1 MKEKI
6 LYIYPEFSAFIE
18 KDIGFLSHGY
28 KLVTPSHNWSKK
40 WETPLNFIRQFI
52 FLSRHLKGSKAV
64 FVMFGGYWSFLPAL
78 AGKISGIPVY
88 IIPGGTDCVS
98 FPSLN
103 YGSLR
108 KPVMRTFIRWSFQLC
123 TELLPVDESLVR
135 SDYSYY
141 EKSDYP
147 EQGYKYF
154 FPEISTPYRVIYNG
168 FDPDY
173 FDCGKVIKKSGSFIV
188 IAQVTGMTRVRVK
201 GIDLVLYLA
210 GQFNSCSFTV
220 IGVSDRVSKQ
230 LGSIPGN
237 VTLYPFLPRERFV
250 TYLAESEFVLQL
262 SVSEGF
268 PNALC
273 EAMLCRCIPVGSTVG
288 AIPHIIGD
296 TGYLMNSSQKEYLK
310 EKLTEITVTD
320 IDKRR
325 ELGEKARERIIRNF
339 HISKREMAFREV
351 IEGSMDNQP
360 VGGQLEQSDEF
371 RKA

>member
-6 LYIYPEFSAFIE
+6 LYIYPQYSAFIA
-18 KDIGFLSHGY
+18 KDTGLLSRSY
-28 KLVTPSHNWSKK
+28 NVVTPSQDWTKK
-40 WETPLNFIRQFI
+40 WDTPLNFLRQFI
-52 FLSRHLKGSKAV
+52 FLSRHLKGTKAV

-78 AGKISGIPVY
+78 AGRISGIPVY

-108 KPVMRTFIRWSFQLC
+108 KPVLRTFIKWSFKLC

-154 FPEISTPYRVIYNG
+154 FPDLSTPYRVIYNG
-168 FDPDY
+168 FDPSY
-173 FDCGKVIKKSGSFIV
+173 FDCEQTLKKPGSFIV
-188 IAQVTGMTRVRVK
+188 IAQVTSMMRVRVK

-210 GQFNSCSFTV
+210 EQFNSCHFTIV
-220 IGVSDRVSKQ
+220 GVSDSMIRQ
-230 LGSIPGN
+230 LGSIPSN
-237 VTLYPFLPRERFV
+237 VTLYPFLPQKTFM

-296 TGYLMNSSQKEYLK
+296 TGYLISSSSREYLS
-310 EKLTEITVTD
+310 ERITAITGTD
-320 IDKRR
+320 STTRL
-325 ELGEKARERIIRNF
+325 ELGKKARERIIRNF
-339 HISKREMAFREV
+339 HISQREQAFKHV
-351 IEGSMDNQP
+351 IEREEHLDN
-360 VGGQLEQSDEF
+360 
-371 RKA
+371 

>member
-1 MKEKI
+1 MMKEKI
-6 LYIYPEFSAFIE
+6 LYIFPEYSAFIA
-18 KDIGFLSHGY
+18 KDVDFLSRRY
-28 KLVTPSHNWSKK
+28 KVVTPSHNWTRKL
-40 WETPLNFIRQFI
+40 ETPLNFIRQFV
-52 FLSRHLKGSKAV
+52 FLSRHLKDSKAV
-64 FVMFGGYWSFLPAL
+64 FVMFGGYWSLLPAL
-78 AGKISGIPVY
+78 AGRISEKPVY

-108 KPVMRTFIRWSFQLC
+108 KPVMRIFIKWSFKLC

-135 SDYSYY
+135 SEYRYY
-141 EKSDYP
+141 EKSDHP

-173 FDCGKVIKKSGSFIV
+173 FDCGKAVKKSGSFIV
-188 IAQVTGMTRVRVK
+188 IAQVTSMMRVRVK

-210 GQFNSCSFTV
+210 EQFNSCSFTIV
-220 IGVSDRVSKQ
+220 GVSDSVIRQ
-230 LGSIPGN
+230 LGSIPSN
-237 VTLYPFLPRERFV
+237 VALYPFLPQKTFMS
-250 TYLAESEFVLQL
+250 YLAESEFVLQL

-296 TGYLMNSSQKEYLK
+296 TGYLANSSKKEYLK
-310 EKLTEITVTD
+310 EKLTEIIGTSGDT
-320 IDKRR
+320 RH
-325 ELGEKARERIIRNF
+325 ELGLKARERIAQKY
-339 HISKREMAFREV
+339 HISIREKAFFDL
-351 IEGSMDNQP
+351 I
-360 VGGQLEQSDEF
+360 GQL
-371 RKA
+371 

>member
-6 LYIYPEFSAFIE
+6 LYIYPQYSTFIAR
-18 KDIGFLSHGY
+18 DTWFLSRSY
-28 KLVTPSHNWSKK
+28 NVVTPSQDWTSK
-40 WETPLNFIRQFI
+40 WETPLNFLRQFI

-78 AGKISGIPVY
+78 SGRISGIPVY

-108 KPVMRTFIRWSFQLC
+108 KPVMRAFIKWSFQLC
-123 TELLPVDESLVR
+123 TELLPVDKSLVR

-141 EKSDYP
+141 ETRDYP

-154 FPEISTPYRVIYNG
+154 FPDLSTPYRVIYNG

-173 FDCGKVIKKSGSFIV
+173 FDCGKVVKKSGSFIT
-188 IAQVTGMTRVRVK
+188 IAQVTSIMRMRIK
-201 GIDLVLYLA
+201 GIDLIIYLA
-210 GQFNSCSFTV
+210 EKFSNLSFTIVGISDSV
-220 IGVSDRVSKQ
+220 IRQ
-230 LGSIPGN
+230 LGSIPPN
-237 VTLYPFLPRERFV
+237 VTLYPFLPQKTFM

-296 TGYLMNSSQKEYLK
+296 TGYLISSSSKEYLS
-310 EKLTEITVTD
+310 ERFTEITATD
-320 IDKRR
+320 SATRL
-325 ELGEKARERIIRNF
+325 ELGKKARKRIIRNF
-339 HISKREMAFREV
+339 HISEREKAFREV
-351 IEGSMDNQP
+351 IEHLN
-360 VGGQLEQSDEF
+360 
-371 RKA
+371 K